1 MIPVLAQKHGIYPQS
16 GALAAAAKLTSIVR
30 GTQLSRRQLGLPEA

>member
-16 GALAAAAKLTSIVR
+16 GALAAAANLTSIVAAP
-30 GTQLSRRQLGLPEA
+30 S